1 MAKDF
6 KALLRSLSEQLEQQ
20 EVEVIVKFAHL
31 PEEFK
36 KQTPV
41 SVLDRLAEN
50 GKFSARNLEIVMDA
64 MKEIGRNDLFKEVNT
79 FKKKS
84 KKKLSENNSD
94 SSDVYF
100 NFDVAE
106 IEAAQLRNTL
116 LSMEGSDAIAGVK
129 RIEEVYNEAKDNA
142 ENLLR
147 LIRRA
152 NCLTRTLRPATATE
166 DRSPPPTSTA
176 STDSANH
183 PEQFSPVS
191 GLRELL
197 TRKKGPK
204 SLKLKKEKGKQKEA
218 SSEEATTA
226 PQNKLKRGK

>member
-6 KALLRSLSEQLEQQ
+6 KALLRSLSQQLDQQ

-36 KQTPV
+36 KQSPV

-50 GKFSARNLEIVMDA
+50 GKFSARNLEVVMDA
-64 MKEIGRNDLFKEVNT
+64 MKEIGRNDLYKEVNT

-84 KKKLSENNSD
+84 RKKLSENNSNPTD
-94 SSDVYF
+94 GYF

-106 IEAAQLRNTL
+106 SEAAQLRNTL
-116 LSMEGSDAIAGVK
+116 QSMEGSDAIAGVK
-129 RIEEVYNEAKDNA
+129 RIEEVYNEAKDIA

-147 LIRRA
+147 VIRRA
-152 NCLTRTLRPATATE
+152 NCLTRTLRPATE
-166 DRSPPPTSTA
+166 NSSPPPTSTPSA
-176 STDSANH
+176 VTDSADH
-183 PEQFSPVS
+183 SEQFSAVS

-204 SLKLKKEKGKQKEA
+204 SFKKKEKGKQKEA
-218 SSEEATTA
+218 SSEEAS
-226 PQNKLKRGK
+226 QRKLKRGK